1 MGMLEGKVAPG
12 TGGSKGLGAATARL
26 FAEVGARV
34 VMTFSNDANAA
45 ERQSRRCGHTLI
57 GFNASS
63 GMVMPT
69 SESATSSMKRVS
81 RRRTR

>member
-1 MGMLEGKVAPG
+1 MGRLEGKVAPG

-45 ERQSRRCGHTLI
+45 EWQFRRCGHTLI
-57 GFNASS
+57 GLMRAA
-63 GMVMPT
+63 GW
-69 SESATSSMKRVS
+69 
-81 RRRTR
+81 